1 MSGQATSGHL
11 SWAEPAQAVLFDLD
25 GTLADTAGDL
35 VGAVNHLRV
44 QRGLAPLPLET
55 LRPYASAGARGLI
68 GAALDIHP
76 SHAEFED
83 LRTAFLD
90 TYERI
95 LANTTVLFEGMA
107 ELLTTL
113 EAQGI
118 AWGVVTNKPHRFTV
132 PVMQGLKLMHRAA
145 TVISGDTTAHA
156 KPHPLPLLTACDQ
169 IGVSPARV
177 LYVGDDLRD
186 IQAAKAAG
194 MPSAAA
200 AWGYIGHNGE
210 IESWGAEV
218 IAAHPMDLLASL
230 TGAPP
235 LDQVGYLR

>member
-1 MSGQATSGHL
+1 VSTLAASERL

-44 QRGLAPLPLET
+44 QRDLPPLPLET

-76 SHAEFED
+76 GHAEFEN

-95 LANTTVLFEGMA
+95 LADTTVLFDGMA
-107 ELLTTL
+107 ELLATL

-132 PVMQGLKLMHRAA
+132 PVMQGLKLAERSA
-145 TVISGDTTAHA
+145 TLISGDTTAHA
-156 KPHPLPLLTACDQ
+156 KPHPLPLLTACEQ
-169 IGVSPARV
+169 IGVSPALA

-186 IQAAKAAG
+186 IQAAQAAG

-200 AWGYIGHNGE
+200 AWGYIGHSGE
-210 IESWGAEV
+210 IGTWGASV
-218 IAAHPMDLLASL
+218 IVAQPLDLLHHL
-230 TGAPP
+230 G
-235 LDQVGYLR
+235 R

>member
-76 SHAEFED
+76 GHAEFED

-95 LANTTVLFEGMA
+95 LADTTVLFDGMA
-107 ELLTTL
+107 ELLATL

-132 PVMQGLKLMHRAA
+132 PVMQGLKLAERSA
-145 TVISGDTTAHA
+145 TLISGDTTAQA
-156 KPHPLPLLTACDQ
+156 KPHPLPLLETCKALGTQ
-169 IGVSPARV
+169 PART
-177 LYVGDDLRD
+177 LMVGDSSNDA
-186 IQAAKAAG
+186 QAAQAAG
-194 MPSAAA
+194 CPVVLMTYGFNHGQPIQE
-200 AWGYIGHNGE
+200 IGR
-210 IESWGAEV
+210 
-218 IAAHPMDLLASL
+218 AH
-230 TGAPP
+230 
-235 LDQVGYLR
+235 V